1 MHLKDATKD
10 KWLEYLILSWDDL
23 IKNPKAVN
31 ELGKILQFANEY
43 FQRDRINDQ
52 TSLKVVLREE
62 VEEETSSYN
71 QVRQGYDLISENGLR
86 IQSKFRGGKDIHLAN
101 TRRNSK
107 KNKGA
112 ASKTGHVAYRVD
124 ECDAFSFTRHIDN
137 KNKNYEDTA
146 ASKVIAIPSADLED
160 PKNPGFIRTSVPA
173 SMEREYE
180 GRMQEILETLEAQKK
195 IQNSS

>member
-62 VEEETSSYN
+62 EEEETSYYN
-71 QVRQGYDLISENGLR
+71 QVRQGHDLNIRNGLH
-86 IQSKFRGGKDIHLAN
+86 IQSKFRGCKEIHL
-101 TRRNSK
+101 
-107 KNKGA
+107 G
-112 ASKTGHVAYRVD
+112 
-124 ECDAFSFTRHIDN
+124 
-137 KNKNYEDTA
+137 KNYRD
-146 ASKVIAIPSADLED
+146 S
-160 PKNPGFIRTSVPA
+160 PKF
-173 SMEREYE
+173 
-180 GRMQEILETLEAQKK
+180 
-195 IQNSS
+195 